1 MRTVTV
7 YFSDGDT
14 ITTSINGTDDEVASY
29 YLGQSFELSEDR
41 SATALLVH
49 FLDTDRRWGLVGR
62 NIENDATGQIT
73 DVQLETVRVDEDES
87 FDQVMIRFR
96 SGNRYALDDLWI
108 YAPGGTWL
116 PHVGCPQAVVRR

>member
-14 ITTSINGTDDEVASY
+14 ITTDINGTDDTIANY
-29 YLGQSFELSEDR
+29 YLGRPFELSEDR

-62 NIENDATGQIT
+62 NIENDATGQIA
-73 DVQLETVRVDEDES
+73 DVQNEIVKVDENES
-87 FDQVMIRFR
+87 FEQIVVKFK
-96 SGNRYALDDLWI
+96 SGNQYALDDLWI
-108 YAPGGTWL
+108 YAPDGTWL